1 MGIITSDNKLI
12 GRERNIVGYRGQ
24 EGEYY
29 CRSHQ
34 PEINDPK
41 TPAQMAC
48 RSYFAEASTLVS
60 KLDVLAREIQVANG
74 IARDWF
80 NNLVSKMRNLFPNG
94 FSGGQLPT
102 ELPLID
108 TPGIVIPYHNAT
120 LKQNNNSFTLSVSF
134 PPQQSSLLCRFSA
147 AIVVYNSS
155 KNDWIP
161 KTKRSAVLSDLSL
174 PIPPDWRNDNLHV
187 QAYYLPAFSTVP
199 LRSPLSPQSPLP
211 VKLDD
216 LKTTVWTQLQCLA
229 LSDSTQ

>member
-1 MGIITSDNKLI
+1 MGIITSKTKLYGKEGDI
-12 GRERNIVGYRGQ
+12 IGYRGQ
-24 EGEYY
+24 NGENL
-29 CRSHQ
+29 CRIYPQ
-34 PEINDPK
+34 EINDPK

-60 KLDVLAREIQVANG
+60 MLGDLAREIQVANG

-102 ELPLID
+102 ELPLVN
-108 TPGIVIPYHNAT
+108 TPGIVIPHHNST

-134 PPQQSSLLCRFSA
+134 PPQQSSFLCRFSA

-174 PIPPDWRNDNLHV
+174 HIPSDWRNDDLHV